1 MINNAAAVLLNFVG
15 TGNAK
20 SQNLDIGVTW
30 LFFTCVS
37 GSLQQGQAAVQ
48 VLPPAAAPQGP
59 ATHQRQEPPR
69 PQERR
74 PPTGQCDREIMFKS

>member
-1 MINNAAAVLLNFVG
+1 MEEVS
-15 TGNAK
+15 TSK
-20 SQNLDIGVTW
+20 SMLKEVDCKVTS
-30 LFFTCVS
+30 FPFSVS

-69 PQERR
+69 AEERR
-74 PPTGQCDREIMFKS
+74 TPTGKGHYDI